1 MILKANGR
9 DTSSRDHNYT
19 AEENAALAK
28 MWKDGTPLGEIR
40 EKLGLTA
47 GQLAGRVDRMG
58 LPSRQRKV
66 PATDAQITALLMEG
80 LSNLQVAATL
90 HVGRERVAAVREQAG
105 MPPSPKNRWGK
116 KVTGVTMQMVL
127 PAFDEAEPQPSL
139 VFPSFYAAP
148 AVKYVPVK
156 PGTCE
161 YLAGDAKPYIRCTQ
175 PAIGGKSWCQCH
187 YDVVFVRTRV
197 RVAA

>member
-1 MILKANGR
+1 MNLSDALAARVAKRRETMLAARGWTDAELLAAVDAGATKAELSARFRVTWQWLRMILKANGR
-9 DTSSRDHNYT
+9 DTSSRDHKYT

-80 LSNLQVAATL
+80 LSNPQVAATL
-90 HVGRERVAAVREQAG
+90 HVGRERVAACQRSKQVCRHRRRTVGERKSQA
-105 MPPSPKNRWGK
+105 
-116 KVTGVTMQMVL
+116 
-127 PAFDEAEPQPSL
+127 
-139 VFPSFYAAP
+139 
-148 AVKYVPVK
+148 
-156 PGTCE
+156 
-161 YLAGDAKPYIRCTQ
+161 
-175 PAIGGKSWCQCH
+175 
-187 YDVVFVRTRV
+187 
-197 RVAA
+197 